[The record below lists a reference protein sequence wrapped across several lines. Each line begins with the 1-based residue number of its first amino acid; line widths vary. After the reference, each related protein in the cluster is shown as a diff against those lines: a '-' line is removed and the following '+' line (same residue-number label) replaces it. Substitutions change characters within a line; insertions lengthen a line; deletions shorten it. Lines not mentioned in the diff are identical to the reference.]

1 MRAVLA
7 LAETFRPEPGSR
19 LKDFLARLAA
29 RGRGRRALPEERRL
43 ELSRKLDHVQATDAT
58 RLIPGLGPKST
69 AWLAEVGIDTPEVL
83 REMGAVAA
91 YLRLKHWNP
100 RLVTLNAL
108 WGLHAALAGIP
119 WTAIDASTKERLL
132 AEVRAA
138 KHGRSRH
145 RQPCT

>member
-1 MRAVLA
+1 M
-7 LAETFRPEPGSR
+7 
-19 LKDFLARLAA
+19 
-29 RGRGRRALPEERRL
+29 
-43 ELSRKLDHVQATDAT
+43 SRKLDHVQATDAT
-58 RLIPGLGPKST
+58 RLMPGLGPKST

-83 REMGAVAA
+83 REVGAVAA

-119 WTAIDASTKERLL
+119 WTAIDAATKERLL

-138 KHGRSRH
+138 KRGKSQHT
-145 RQPCT
+145 QPCA